1 MDLWIAGLVII
12 VFVVLV
18 LAIRRQPDPLERA
31 LDDTKGF
38 AAKAELTDNAERSR
52 NLPPPG

>member
-1 MDLWIAGLVII
+1 MDLWIAGPLFI

-31 LDDTKGF
+31 LDDAASP
-38 AAKAELTDNAERSR
+38 AAKAELTSNADRAR